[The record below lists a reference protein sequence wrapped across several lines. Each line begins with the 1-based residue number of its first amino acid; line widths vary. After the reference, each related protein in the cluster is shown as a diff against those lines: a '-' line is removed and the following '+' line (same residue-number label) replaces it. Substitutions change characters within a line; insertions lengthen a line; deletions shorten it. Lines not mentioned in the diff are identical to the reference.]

1 MFHSRLRPG
10 FRHAIL
16 VISACGLSV
25 WATMLSAQTPTPP
38 SQAQD
43 APAKPDSTAVPAP
56 APATGQSEEVSSHDT
71 PTTFKVRVNLVLV
84 RAVVRDAQG
93 KVVPNLKKEDF
104 QLYDN
109 RKPQAISSFS
119 VEMPERTA
127 SAMASTTAG
136 DSSSSA
142 DVADGKAVVLP
153 QRFASMVFDDVH
165 LSMAD
170 AAFVRDSATPFFEA
184 LAASDRVSLNTTSGQ
199 LTQEFTDDHN
209 KLAEALFGILPRSLT
224 SHNSHECP
232 DVGYYQ

>member
-16 VISACGLSV
+16 VISACC
-25 WATMLSAQTPTPP
+25 LSAWGNRLSTQTPTPP
-38 SQAQD
+38 SQTQD

-109 RKPQAISSFS
+109 RKPQTISSFS

-127 SAMASTTAG
+127 SQWRPRRREILRQARTLQTAKQ
-136 DSSSSA
+136 SFCPS
-142 DVADGKAVVLP
+142 VLP
-153 QRFASMVFDDVH
+153 
-165 LSMAD
+165 
-170 AAFVRDSATPFFEA
+170 PW
-184 LAASDRVSLNTTSGQ
+184 
-199 LTQEFTDDHN
+199 
-209 KLAEALFGILPRSLT
+209 
-224 SHNSHECP
+224 C
-232 DVGYYQ
+232 